1 MKTINNL
8 EFELYYSDNYCT
20 SFKSLDKA
28 IKRAIDTY
36 KNNEDMI
43 ERKEFYTIRL
53 GISVIVIVK
62 GVNGN
67 IVVE

>member
-8 EFELYYSDNYCT
+8 EFELYYSDNYCA

-28 IKRAIDTY
+28 IKMAVDTY
-36 KNNEDMI
+36 KNNENML
-43 ERKEFYTIRL
+43 ERPEYYYIKL
-53 GISVIVIVK
+53 GISVIVNIK
-62 GVNGN
+62 CVNGN

>member
-8 EFELYYSDNYCT
+8 EFELYYSGNYCT

-28 IKRAIDTY
+28 IKMAIDTY
-36 KNNEDMI
+36 KNNEDMA
-43 ERKEFYTIRL
+43 ERPEYYYIKL
-53 GISVIVIVK
+53 GISIIVNIK
-62 GVNGN
+62 CVNGN